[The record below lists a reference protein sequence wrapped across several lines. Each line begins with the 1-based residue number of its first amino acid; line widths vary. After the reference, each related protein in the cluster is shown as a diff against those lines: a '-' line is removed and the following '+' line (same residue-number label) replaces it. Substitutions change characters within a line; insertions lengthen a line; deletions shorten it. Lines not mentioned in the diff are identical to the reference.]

1 MTSSTMK
8 PKVKIVVLTNHVGE
22 LSGNIK
28 SQIEKISQQEMVE
41 IAYVKEVV
49 PEEKAAESE
58 ETARLIKNEK
68 PSIVLIDKNIISPA
82 WKIIDL
88 IPREDNIRFY
98 LDGDVT
104 QIVRREI
111 GSTKFSGA
119 VKIIKAGE
127 EKPIFRGAFGVSN
140 KSDGAL
146 NTTETQFNIASNAKL
161 FAAVGIAKL
170 AEDKKITS
178 DDKLEKW
185 LPKDFPRRDKLK
197 DITVREL
204 LTHTSGLNGQG
215 GTPSSHKAENK
226 FDPDFLNARSIKDI
240 ILPMLKNED
249 AKDFFADSPQ
259 KNYQYANINYLLI
272 GAVIEAV
279 INLGKNPGDPGWK
292 SYYDFIQ
299 ENILTPA
306 GMTHT
311 VPTRSDSSTFPVN
324 YAPPML
330 PMTQVI
336 FREDLQ
342 HIKLKV
348 IATEANHLAEK
359 LQRTMDTLLNNY
371 EMGLKNIKNKS
382 DFNNFK
388 LEFSKSIKET
398 LKMFDDLSHIVTG
411 LRDQVNAFPKE
422 DLTSPDDESVRDA
435 TNLLLLNMSEN
446 LKDPQY
452 VGARALLNSLV
463 TDLSMAS
470 SAGFYRS
477 TIDDMQAFQ
486 KALWSERKILNNPE
500 KLVQNPVAINEYS
513 HYGYAVKIF
522 SKGTAMESQGHD
534 GWAAGARSTVMR
546 FPGPDIIIVSLANN
560 EHPDTAGLTG
570 NIVPHLVLSC
580 MPEAKSNIRYFD
592 PRINPKTSEL
602 LLSDIKRLPTTAS
615 NDEAEMA
622 MRPGTTPTSKS
633 SSNSSKDDTRK
644 KSEISLNSSTAK
656 ILTIAAMEKSELSRP
671 KSETVTEKPAVLNS
685 NETPSLLTP
694 SASRYPLAM
703 QNNMSVTTKMGRT
716 IDDTQETPKG
726 IPPAFRKRNG

>member
-8 PKVKIVVLTNHVGE
+8 PKVKIVVLTNRVGE
-22 LSGNIK
+22 LSDNIK
-28 SQIEKISQQEMVE
+28 SQIEKISQQETVE
-41 IAYVKEVV
+41 IAYVKEVA
-49 PEEKAAESE
+49 PEEKAAEPE

-68 PSIVLIDKNIISPA
+68 PSIVLIDKDIISPA

-104 QIVRREI
+104 QIARREI

-119 VKIIKAGE
+119 VEIIKAGE
-127 EKPIFRGAFGVSN
+127 EKPIFRGAFGASS

-170 AEDKKITS
+170 EEDKKLTS

-185 LPKDFPRRDKLK
+185 LPKDFPHRDKLK
-197 DITVREL
+197 DITIREL

-215 GTPSSHKAENK
+215 GTPSSHRAENK
-226 FDPDFLNARSIKDI
+226 FDPDFLNVRSINDI
-240 ILPMLKNED
+240 ILPMLKNEH

-279 INLGKNPGDPGWK
+279 INPGKSPGDPGWK

-311 VPTRSDSSTFPVN
+311 VPTRSESSTFPVN

-336 FREDLQ
+336 FPKDLQ
-342 HIKLKV
+342 NIKLEAL
-348 IATEANHLAEK
+348 ATAANHLAEK
-359 LQRTMDTLLNNY
+359 LQTTMDTLLNDY
-371 EMGLKNIKNKS
+371 EMGLKNIKSES
-382 DFNNFK
+382 DFNDFK
-388 LEFSKSIKET
+388 RELSKSIEET
-398 LKMFDDLSHIVTG
+398 LKMFDDLSHAVTG

-422 DLTSPDDESVRDA
+422 DLTSPDGESVRNA

-477 TIDDMQAFQ
+477 TVDDMQAFQ

-500 KLVQNPVAINEYS
+500 MLIQDPVAINEYS

-546 FPGPDIIIVSLANN
+546 FPGPDITIVSLGNN

-570 NIVPHLVLSC
+570 NMVPHLVLSC
-580 MPEAKSNIRYFD
+580 VPEAKSNTRYFD
-592 PRINPKTSEL
+592 PRINPEASEL
-602 LLSDIKRLPTTAS
+602 LLSDIKRLPATAN

-622 MRPGTTPTSKS
+622 MRSSTTPTSKFS
-633 SSNSSKDDTRK
+633 STPSKENTEK
-644 KSEISLNSSTAK
+644 KSEVSLDSSTAQ
-656 ILTIAAMEKSELSRP
+656 ILTIAAMGKSELSIP
-671 KSETVTEKPAVLNS
+671 KSETVTEKPAVLGS
-685 NETPSLLTP
+685 NETPSLTP
-694 SASRYPLAM
+694 SASSYPLAT

-726 IPPAFRKRNG
+726 IPPAFRKKNG